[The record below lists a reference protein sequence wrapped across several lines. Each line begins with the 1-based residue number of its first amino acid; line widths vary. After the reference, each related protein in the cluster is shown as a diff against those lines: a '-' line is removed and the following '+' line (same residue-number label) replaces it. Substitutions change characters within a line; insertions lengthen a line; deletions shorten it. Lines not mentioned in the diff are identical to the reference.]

1 MRETRSFRPLA
12 LVILALVAAVAS
24 PSQLQAQ
31 QDAVPAVGQSSAA
44 VATAPST
51 AAIAAP
57 STAPIAASSAVTLAG
72 PRIQEARFTRDA
84 AEPKMAPMRDEGIS
98 RNVVWMIVGGATL
111 VVGSVVG
118 GDAGTIMMVTGGVI
132 GLVGLMRFLQ

>member
-12 LVILALVAAVAS
+12 LVILALAAAVAS
-24 PSQLQAQ
+24 PSQMQAQ
-31 QDAVPAVGQSSAA
+31 QDAVPAAGQESAA
-44 VATAPST
+44 VA
-51 AAIAAP
+51 
-57 STAPIAASSAVTLAG
+57 TAPIAASSAVTLAG

-84 AEPKMAPMRDEGIS
+84 AEPRMAPMRDEGLS